1 MPRLATVL
9 RREMTPL
16 KEKFLVHPDI
26 GLLLYLR
33 RRPKIARIATKETA
47 NPAISGNSDC
57 FILAC
62 SEGSRLVDF
71 LRPGCSSM
79 TSLELVCPSAL
90 QFGVGLVSWVLCLDS
105 ILIQTV
111 VASEIEHRS
120 KFSAKQ
126 RPGYMVAADDT
137 YI

>member
-16 KEKFLVHPDI
+16 KENFLVHPDI
-26 GLLLYLR
+26 GLLLYMR

-57 FILAC
+57 FILAYA
-62 SEGSRLVDF
+62 DF

-79 TSLELVCPSAL
+79 TSSELVCPSAL

-111 VASEIEHRS
+111 VASH
-120 KFSAKQ
+120 
-126 RPGYMVAADDT
+126 
-137 YI
+137 